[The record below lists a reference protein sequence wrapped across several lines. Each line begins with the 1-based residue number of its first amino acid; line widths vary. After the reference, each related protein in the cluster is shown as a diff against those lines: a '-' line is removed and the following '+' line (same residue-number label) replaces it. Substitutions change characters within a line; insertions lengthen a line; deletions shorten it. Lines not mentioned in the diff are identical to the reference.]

1 MPPNPHRPFNTW
13 LLIPPFPQF
22 TGFQE
27 PASVRDLAW
36 LSISARAEIAEKGR
50 LLFTGTL
57 KQRNER
63 WRAFRNYVRQARAY
77 DSAAEHVPGSSSAL
91 LHYYSVL
98 NLAKAEL
105 LVRSRLSLTPRAY
118 HGLSYDPGRARSIAG
133 DALVVQNGV
142 FPRLYETR
150 VGKTIQQGTVLPIK
164 RLLANVPE
172 VGWEL
177 ENLGLGRLA
186 IVPVLHAVVADQQ
199 ECWSLIATAVPQL
212 LRGGGVTNQLF
223 RRHYVE
229 VAQPQNWRD
238 IFAVSR
244 RYSAG
249 TFIVFE
255 ARRRHQL
262 QVPGS
267 FGGADLDE
275 VLQTVWRTFRGILDE
290 PTIEGYDALIC
301 PSLFKTRELLMPS
314 SLARYALMFYVSSLV
329 RYKPSQ
335 LDPVSMANQAWL
347 LNSFTDQAAPLLL
360 QAALSGIEQK
370 PMLFQSAGAF
380 RL

>member
-1 MPPNPHRPFNTW
+1 
-13 LLIPPFPQF
+13 
-22 TGFQE
+22 
-27 PASVRDLAW
+27 
-36 LSISARAEIAEKGR
+36 
-50 LLFTGTL
+50 
-57 KQRNER
+57 
-63 WRAFRNYVRQARAY
+63 
-77 DSAAEHVPGSSSAL
+77 
-91 LHYYSVL
+91 
-98 NLAKAEL
+98 
-105 LVRSRLSLTPRAY
+105 
-118 HGLSYDPGRARSIAG
+118 
-133 DALVVQNGV
+133 
-142 FPRLYETR
+142 
-150 VGKTIQQGTVLPIK
+150 
-164 RLLANVPE
+164 
-172 VGWEL
+172 
-177 ENLGLGRLA
+177 
-186 IVPVLHAVVADQQ
+186 VADQQ

-329 RYKPSQ
+329 RY
-335 LDPVSMANQAWL
+335 NW
-347 LNSFTDQAAPLLL
+347 SFAVLADGG
-360 QAALSGIEQK
+360 SVIG
-370 PMLFQSAGAF
+370 
-380 RL
+380 